1 MNPSPLLLW
10 PNEVL
15 RKPSAMLVPA
25 PPDHECKAKGYL
37 HEHPPCCAAAW
48 TAGSTA
54 VNVFELHERLKAT
67 CYAANGLGLA
77 APQIGVSLHVAFVDV
92 GDGKPLLLINP
103 KIEAKEGTF
112 RSQEGCLSIP
122 GCSTFVTRAR
132 KVIVSYFREDGTEAE
147 PLAARGLLAVA
158 LQHEIDHLDGR
169 CVADEARLLSRE
181 AINKIH
187 EEDPLSPWGQL
198 HPWRGAK

>member
-1 MNPSPLLLW
+1 MNPAPVLLW

-15 RKPSAMLVPA
+15 RKPAEPLLWEA
-25 PPDHECKAKGYL
+25 
-37 HEHPPCCAAAW
+37 
-48 TAGSTA
+48 
-54 VNVFELHERLKAT
+54 HERSHEANGGCECNGIWLAGESEVPLDNLAAQLRAT
-67 CYAANGLGLA
+67 CYAANGIGLA
-77 APQIGVSLHVAFVDV
+77 APQIGISLRVAFVDV

-147 PLAARGLLAVA
+147 PLAAGGLLAVA
-158 LQHEIDHLDGR
+158 LQHEIQHLAGV
-169 CVADEARLLSRE
+169 CIADRARLLSRE
-181 AINKIH
+181 AINKIMKKIRSAH
-187 EEDPLSPWGQL
+187 GDSYIPGEGS
-198 HPWRGAK
+198 R